1 MRWELNPRHAAWE
14 ATVLP
19 LNDARDGREMTGG
32 KGPSGMLETSLLPC
46 QTQFVFLQVGLT
58 RQLAA
63 IGANGSR
70 AILHSDLR
78 QALR

>member
-1 MRWELNPRHAAWE
+1 
-14 ATVLP
+14 
-19 LNDARDGREMTGG
+19 MTGG